1 VSQANRETG
10 IYKLKLAHKAWTDKV
25 FLRGAPPSEEISELV
40 WEMLITF
47 SESADD
53 IDEVSQDIYKTG
65 YELASKVLE
74 HTPIDQI
81 LKYYRD
87 YLLDAMMDYTGID
100 QPDHCRGLVR
110 FANLLS
116 SAYSE
121 AHSDRLKRTI
131 RHNRAERV
139 SDEMRIAK
147 QIQSHLMP
155 KKVPKIE
162 GFDFAGRLIPAAE
175 IGGDYWSIKHHI
187 KEDIVTLKLADITGH
202 GIAAATLVA
211 AVKFISG
218 GYYQG
223 AATASE
229 VMEKTNR
236 VLAIETPHEILVTM
250 VYAWLKPATQ
260 EVSVVNAGHSPIF
273 ICSGESCADIAP
285 TGVAMG
291 LAEDS
296 KYDEVKFTLRKGDIL
311 FFGSDGIIEAGTGQR
326 FGIARLKELVIR
338 HRDLSADQ
346 IADEVVNAVREYEK
360 RPQDDISLLVT
371 KVMSDPPQSTQ

>member
-1 VSQANRETG
+1 MPQTKLETA
-10 IYKLKLAHKAWTDKV
+10 IYKLKLAHKAWLDKV
-25 FLRGAPPSEEISELV
+25 FLHGAPPPEEISELV
-40 WEMLITF
+40 WEMLITYA
-47 SESADD
+47 ESADD

-87 YLLDAMMDYTGID
+87 YLVDAVMDYTETD
-100 QPDHCRGLVR
+100 QPSRCRTLVR

-116 SAYSE
+116 SAYCE

-155 KKVPKIE
+155 TETPKVD

-175 IGGDYWSIKHHI
+175 IGGDYWSIKHHV
-187 KEDIVTLKLADITGH
+187 EEEIVTLKLADITGH

-223 AATASE
+223 AASASE

-250 VYAWLKPATQ
+250 VYAWLKPASF
-260 EVSVVNAGHSPIF
+260 EVSIVNAGHAPIF
-273 ICSGESCADIAP
+273 LCQEESCADIVP

-296 KYDEVKFTLRKGDIL
+296 KYSEAKFTLKKGDIL
-311 FFGSDGIIEAGTGQR
+311 FFGSDGIIEAGAGKR
-326 FGIARLKELVIR
+326 FGIARLKEVVIK
-338 HRDLSADQ
+338 HHDLTADQ
-346 IADEVVNAVREYEK
+346 IADEVVKAVRDYEK

-371 KVMSDPPQSTQ
+371 KVIGDPPESP